1 MRFLCLEILV
11 KRENWGIFI
20 LRIDDRILMKFDFLK
35 EFMSQR
41 SYFKSRPDLLTFG
54 GVGGG
59 NLGKTLGVE
68 ESG

>member
-1 MRFLCLEILV
+1 MEGETGILG

-20 LRIDDRILMKFDFLK
+20 LRIDDRILMKFDFWK
-35 EFMSQR
+35 EFMAQS
-41 SYFKSRPDLLTFG
+41 SYFKSRPDLLTLG

-59 NLGKTLGVE
+59 NLRKTLGVE

>member
-1 MRFLCLEILV
+1 
-11 KRENWGIFI
+11 
-20 LRIDDRILMKFDFLK
+20 
-35 EFMSQR
+35 MSQS
-41 SYFKSRPDLLTFG
+41 SYFKLQPDFLTLG

>member
-1 MRFLCLEILV
+1 
-11 KRENWGIFI
+11 
-20 LRIDDRILMKFDFLK
+20 MKFDFQK

-41 SYFKSRPDLLTFG
+41 SYFKSRPDLLTLG